1 MIRLFVAL
9 DLDTGS
15 RSLLGGLAKSIPG
28 ARPVVEE
35 QIHLTIRFIGEVD
48 GGLYHDI
55 RECLGTV
62 QAAPIHLGVKGVGH
76 FPPRGRPRVI
86 WAGVEPAGD
95 IIILRNKVNRALL
108 ECGVATE
115 TRKFHPHIT
124 LARLDNTPV
133 GKIAHFLA
141 GNSLLQ
147 SPPVLINTLTLY
159 SSILTP
165 RGALHKVEY
174 EYLLDAT

>member
-15 RSLLGGLAKSIPG
+15 RSLLSRLAQSIPG

-35 QIHLTIRFIGEVD
+35 QLHLTIRFIGEVD

-55 RECLGTV
+55 RENLGTV
-62 QAAPIHLGVKGVGH
+62 KAAPIRLAVKGVGH
-76 FPPRGRPRVI
+76 FPPRGKPRVI

-108 ECGVATE
+108 ECGVALE

-124 LARLDNTPV
+124 LARLNNVPA
-133 GKIAHFLA
+133 GKIVHFLT

-147 SPPVLINTLTLY
+147 SPPVVINTLTLY
-159 SSILTP
+159 SSNLTP
-165 RGALHKVEY
+165 RGALHTIEA